1 MMQRTNWMK
10 MKSWLGVQVFLPA
23 TTEAVRRQNWPL
35 TFSVSLHN
43 KTEKNEASG
52 KTLGGFRIMRRLPTC
67 AHFVVE
73 HKSPAKHTTEDPA
86 TLLLDDLHT

>member
-23 TTEAVRRQNWPL
+23 ATEAVRRQNWPL